1 MMNLTK
7 IWHCLK
13 EVCTEIVV
21 GCHEMKMLPTW
32 SVHFI
37 VLVVINI
44 PGVISFIAD
53 INEKFMVTTM
63 TLLMFPT

>member
-1 MMNLTK
+1 MARMSCDT
-7 IWHCLK
+7 
-13 EVCTEIVV
+13 V
-21 GCHEMKMLPTW
+21 GMSRKLIGISHD
-32 SVHFI
+32 SII

>member
-1 MMNLTK
+1 MR
-7 IWHCLK
+7 H
-13 EVCTEIVV
+13 VV
-21 GCHEMKMLPTW
+21 GMSEETYRNIAR
-32 SVHFI
+32 FGFII

>member
-1 MMNLTK
+1 MDGSHVMR
-7 IWHCLK
+7 H
-13 EVCTEIVV
+13 VV
-21 GCHEMKMLPTW
+21 GMSEETYRNIAR
-32 SVHFI
+32 FGFII